1 MTFLGSII
9 VFLTSGDD
17 MILNV
22 LVFLQILER
31 TKLVVFHSL
40 ECISPLIGFI
50 NIYTLST
57 NRNKYNTHTLLSHEH
72 I

>member
-17 MILNV
+17 MKVFLNV
-22 LVFLQILER
+22 LVFLQIMDR

-50 NIYTLST
+50 NIYTHST
-57 NRNKYNTHTLLSHEH
+57 KTGINTTNTAVT
-72 I
+72 